1 MVLNSNDISVNGI
14 KMACSRNFADSTEVL
29 NSYGDLM
36 VQEELEFII
45 GSNEGNSKL
54 TIYALKTSKISP
66 LASGKSQ
73 KLGDVIKNYFD
84 TTVATE

>member
-1 MVLNSNDISVNGI
+1 MVVNNNDISVNGI
-14 KMACSRNFADSTEVL
+14 KMACRRNFADSREAL

-54 TIYALKTSKISP
+54 TIYALKTSKIST

-73 KLGDVIKNYFD
+73 KLGGVIKNYFD
-84 TTVATE
+84 TIVATK